1 MQAVIS
7 CIRLF
12 NYVLDNKDNTFQ
24 SGGFII
30 LNHQGRQNLDYNK

>member
-30 LNHQGRQNLDYNK
+30 LNHQVDRI